1 MSILFFS
8 ILLVTLNSLC
18 REGKQSQILHLL
30 HFFSNNPTVKRKFS
44 KWSWERARATV
55 LSPFAHL
62 KKLIKLVLKGGNF
75 FLKNLIFISYLY
87 WKKKEILI
95 FNLEYLEGKFRRV
108 IRDETFKCVPFFS
121 FSFFTCLVSSHRERW
136 EGTEV
141 NAIIWPID
149 TISSHY
155 THTHTHV
162 KFTKEREYTS
172 GNLDTPHREH
182 IICFLFFLFLNFLL
196 FY

>member
-1 MSILFFS
+1 M
-8 ILLVTLNSLC
+8 T
-18 REGKQSQILHLL
+18 
-30 HFFSNNPTVKRKFS
+30 
-44 KWSWERARATV
+44 WERARATV

-62 KKLIKLVLKGGNF
+62 KELIKLVLKGGNF

-155 THTHTHV
+155 THTHTREIY
-162 KFTKEREYTS
+162 KGERIYIRQPGHATQRAHHLFPFFS
-172 GNLDTPHREH
+172 FSQFSFILLDPRRV
-182 IICFLFFLFLNFLL
+182 FFFLYFKLK
-196 FY
+196 